1 MHPPISAAR
10 WAALRALREGAP
22 ATYPRLSV
30 ASNLHVVTLRKK
42 GALEGWPLVR
52 ERAYAAGI
60 GPLQWD
66 GQPVLPMDESGA
78 SLTDQAAA
86 LASVLAG
93 QMEGVLAA
101 AREGRIDK
109 ARIDAVLAMI
119 RLVERAGSLTRESG
133 QGGPESREAGNQEKT
148 RSDEQLADI
157 YSRIDA
163 RIDAMARYYAAR
175 MLAGD
180 AFPR

>member
-1 MHPPISAAR
+1 MAMPISAAR
-10 WAALRALREGAP
+10 WEGFRALREGAP
-22 ATYPRLSV
+22 ATYPLLATV
-30 ASNLHVVTLRKK
+30 GCVHEVTLRKR
-42 GALEGWPLVR
+42 GAREGWPKVDLRRPV
-52 ERAYAAGI
+52 A
-60 GPLQWD
+60 LD
-66 GQPVLPMDESGA
+66 GLSVGSVPVLPLGESGA

-163 RIDAMARYYAAR
+163 RIDAMARYYATR
-175 MLAGD
+175 MVAGE
-180 AFPR
+180 ALPG